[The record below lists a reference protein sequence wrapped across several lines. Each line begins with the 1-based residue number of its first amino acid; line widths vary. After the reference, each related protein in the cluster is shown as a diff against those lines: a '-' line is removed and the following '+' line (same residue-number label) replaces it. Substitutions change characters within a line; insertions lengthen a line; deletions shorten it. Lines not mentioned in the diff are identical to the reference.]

1 MSSIAPPAVRLA
13 THLRVSTDST
23 LNAYRPR
30 GLWAVFAVLALFLS
44 PVTADAQEQPHPLIP
59 PGFELRALDPPA
71 ASPTEAPGPP
81 AKTLDLSGYATV
93 ASQAQVGGTPWP
105 RPDIGTTPSFDAVPA
120 GDVNGDGIDDW
131 VYQARFLPDEQTV
144 TLTDRTPKTFL
155 KYGGAGL
162 SSTYY
167 DALYRQFL
175 IPAGNLFGS
184 GEADAVRIDPNTGAI
199 SLFAGSASG
208 YVDTGESVPIG
219 TTGFSAVGAGDIDGD
234 GFGDLV
240 FTYEN
245 LTDVAILFGAAAAA
259 DVTIDTFFPSVP
271 DEALFAHGLG
281 NVDDDPAVELVRIS
295 GQPGTGSEVGL
306 VVQVFAYDTAARA
319 LTEELRFST
328 TALQVSGNTFFID
341 AVVVDEVTD
350 GGLAEI
356 IVTFLSGTETIVFQS
371 FNGETSYD
379 ASGADYGV
387 ARPIGDADGDATGD
401 FLLRTSAGLFFAFG
415 GASSLTPGPEVPVAA
430 GETVPFSRSE
440 GVLGDATGDGRA
452 DVHLRRIG
460 ATTFGPL
467 LASLPAGGATVDI
480 GFEFTRSDY
489 RSEDIEQTINVGRWD
504 ADADD
509 DVLLLVESFMPGDA
523 AVGGRADLLLGDPAT
538 AGIPDLSIAHPSGA
552 EPAFAVAGDFTGNG
566 QRNLAVGWV
575 SEAPLVSVYE
585 AGQGAVPIHTI
596 DFADLPG
603 NPAPPS
609 FGARAVVENAGDV
622 NGDGTDDL
630 LVGVPD
636 EPAEVYLYLGRPAL
650 QAAPDATVGTTASG
664 YGSSLQALGDIN
676 SDGADDFAAGALLD
690 DTIRVFF
697 GAADTL
703 PDVSSPDVT
712 IELSP
717 GPNELLSFFPLGM
730 AAGDFNGDGTP
741 DLAAMPFF
749 FQDLL
754 TGDGIEAIRIYHG
767 GTGFDDVP
775 DATLP
780 VPAGPLDFSGTESGG
795 GFLFRSVGERTRLPD
810 LDQDGSDELL
820 IGSAGGFT
828 TNALLFAGSGA
839 AVPTPTTVLQAPD
852 AVWGLG
858 ANNNNTLN
866 SNRSSAVGDFGG
878 DGQVTVLLP
887 QDDDPNFLGAPV
899 YSYPLGDGDLAAGRA
914 SADVTTA
921 PDGTASVSFN
931 AFEVGLSGIDFR
943 GASGTGRVE
952 ALFFANA
959 PSNTNGIAETNA
971 STYRVVLQATGSFS
985 FAEADVRFGTS
996 ALEGITDASDV
1007 TVYRRDA
1014 AGTGPFAEV
1023 PAVQFDPATGDL
1035 IATVT
1040 SFSEF
1045 VLASDTN
1052 PLPVELSAFSASA
1065 AGEAVQLSWTT
1076 ASETGNAGFA
1086 VERSTDGALFTAVG
1100 FEPGGGTTT
1109 EARRYRFVDDNL
1121 PFTDVAYYRLKQ
1133 VDLDGVFEYSDVVT
1147 VALTPER
1154 VELLSSAPNPFRVS
1168 TRLRYTL
1175 PDRAAIEL
1183 HVFDVLGRRVR
1194 TLVDRQQDAGRYTV
1208 WFNGAGLAAGT
1219 YFVRLRA
1226 AGQVQTRSITLV
1238 K

>member
-1 MSSIAPPAVRLA
+1 MPSIAPHAVRLA
-13 THLRVSTDST
+13 THLRVSADST
-23 LNAYRPR
+23 PNAYRPR
-30 GLWAVFAVLALFLS
+30 GLWAVFAALALLLS
-44 PVTADAQEQPHPLIP
+44 PVTADAQEQPHPFIP
-59 PGFELRALDPPA
+59 PDFERRALNPPA
-71 ASPTEAPGPP
+71 ALPTETPGPSTK
-81 AKTLDLSGYATV
+81 ALDLSGYATV

-105 RPDIGTTPSFDAVPA
+105 RPDIGTTPRFDAVPA

-131 VYQARFLPDEQTV
+131 VYQSRSLPDEQTV

-167 DALYRQFL
+167 DVLYRQFL

-219 TTGFSAVGAGDIDGD
+219 ITGFSAVGAGDIDGD

-240 FTYEN
+240 FAYGN

-271 DEALFAHGLG
+271 DEAFFAHGLG
-281 NVDDDPAVELVRIS
+281 NVDDDPAEELVRIS
-295 GQPGTGSEVGL
+295 GQPGTGSESDL
-306 VVQVFAYDTAARA
+306 VVQVFEYDTAARA
-319 LTEELRFST
+319 LTEELRFPT
-328 TALQVSGNTFFID
+328 TALQVRNASLID

-356 IVTFLSGTETIVFQS
+356 IVTSRFETIVFQS

-379 ASGADYGV
+379 PSGADYGD
-387 ARPIGDADGDATGD
+387 ARPIGDANGDGTGD

-415 GASSLTPGPEVPVAA
+415 GAGSLTPGPEVPVAS
-430 GETVPFSRSE
+430 GETVSFSRSE
-440 GVLGDATGDGRA
+440 GALGDATGDGRA

-467 LASLPAGGATVDI
+467 LASLPAGGVTVDI
-480 GFEFTRSDY
+480 GFESTRSDY
-489 RSEDIEQTINVGRWD
+489 RFEDIGQTINVGRWD

-509 DVLLLVESFMPGDA
+509 DVLLLVESFLPGDTA
-523 AVGGRADLLLGDPAT
+523 FSGRADLLLGDPST
-538 AGIPDLSIAHPSGA
+538 DGIPDLSIAHPSGA
-552 EPAFAVAGDFTGNG
+552 EPALAVAGDFTGNG

-676 SDGADDFAAGALLD
+676 GDGADDFAAGAPLD
-690 DTIRVFF
+690 DGIRIFF
-697 GAADTL
+697 GDADTL
-703 PDVSSPDVT
+703 PDVLSPDVT

-717 GPNELLSFFPLGM
+717 GPNELLSFFPHGM

-741 DLAAMPFF
+741 DLAAIPIF
-749 FQDLL
+749 FQDRQ
-754 TGDGIEAIRIYHG
+754 TGDGIDAIRIYHG
-767 GTGFDDVP
+767 GAGFDDVP

-780 VPAGPLDFSGTESGG
+780 VPAGPLDFSGTASGG
-795 GFLFRSVGERTRLPD
+795 GFLTSSVGELTWLPD

-820 IGSAGGFT
+820 FGSVGGLT

-866 SNRSSAVGDFGG
+866 SSRSSAVGDFSG

-887 QDDDPNFLGAPV
+887 QDGDPNFLGSPV
-899 YSYPLGDGDLAAGRA
+899 YSYPLGDRDLAAGRS
-914 SADVTTA
+914 SADVTPA

-931 AFEVGLSGIDFR
+931 ALEVGLSGIDFR

-959 PSNTNGIAETNA
+959 PSNTDGIAETNA
-971 STYRVVLQATGSFS
+971 STYRVVLRATGSFS
-985 FAEADVRFGTS
+985 FTEADVRFGTS

-1023 PAVQFDPATGDL
+1023 SGVQFDPATGDL

-1109 EARRYRFVDDNL
+1109 KARRYRFVDDNL

-1133 VDLDGVFEYSDVVT
+1133 VDLDGAFEYSDVVT

-1175 PDRAAIEL
+1175 PDRAAIEM

-1194 TLVDRQQDAGRYTV
+1194 TLVDREQDAGRYTV
-1208 WFNGAGLAAGT
+1208 RFNGARLAAGT

-1226 AGQVQTRSITLV
+1226 AGQIQTRSITLV